1 MYCRNKILVS
11 MMKIFVYFLLGIHL
25 CQSVFHIRKQW
36 DGGFFGGI
44 LI

>member
-1 MYCRNKILVS
+1 MTKSFI
-11 MMKIFVYFLLGIHL
+11 YFLFGIHL

-44 LI
+44 LIPISKRANGMK